1 MFLLLKNLQY
11 KNYFINKSI
20 PMFLFLDIVFIL
32 HLLAFNSIRILMRTF
47 ILYSRG
53 WTKPFSEKDLP
64 GAGRI
69 DIACRCVSAALF
81 VSYTV
86 RRDTRI
92 FISLN
97 GGEKPVALCFD
108 GQIRKISPDER
119 SIGLWISKTLANTF
133 TKEWKRTDNGILYA
147 QKSFEEILEEVKKEK
162 CDFYLLDEEG
172 KNIEETEIKE
182 NPAFILGDN
191 AGIPEKEKALAE
203 KFSEKISLGETSY
216 LASSCISVLHWIC
229 DRKEK

>member
-1 MFLLLKNLQY
+1 
-11 KNYFINKSI
+11 
-20 PMFLFLDIVFIL
+20 
-32 HLLAFNSIRILMRTF
+32 MRTF

-64 GAGRI
+64 GAGRM

-81 VSYTV
+81 VSYTI

-108 GQIRKISPDER
+108 GGIRKISPDER
-119 SIGLWISKTLANTF
+119 SIGLWISKTLEKARENGLN
-133 TKEWKRTDNGILYA
+133 KEWKRTDNGILYA
-147 QKSFEEILEEVKKEK
+147 QKSFGEILEELKKEK

-172 KNIEETEIKE
+172 KNIEETEIKN

-191 AGIPEKEKALAE
+191 AGISEKEKAIAELLA
-203 KFSEKISLGETSY
+203 EKISLGETFY
-216 LASSCISVLHWIC
+216 LASSCVSVVHWVC
-229 DRKEK
+229 DRKGV

>member
-1 MFLLLKNLQY
+1 
-11 KNYFINKSI
+11 
-20 PMFLFLDIVFIL
+20 
-32 HLLAFNSIRILMRTF
+32 MRTF

-64 GAGRI
+64 GAGRM

-81 VSYTV
+81 VSYTI

-92 FISLN
+92 FVSLN

-108 GQIRKISPDER
+108 GGIRKISPDER
-119 SIGLWISKTLANTF
+119 SIGLWISKALANTF

-147 QKSFEEILEEVKKEK
+147 QKSFEEILEELKKEK
-162 CDFYLLDEEG
+162 CEFYLLDEEG
-172 KNIEETEIKE
+172 KNIEETELKE

-191 AGIPEKEKALAE
+191 AGISEKEKAVAAKIAE
-203 KFSEKISLGETSY
+203 THETEGFGGAKNAKAFLCKISLGETSY
-216 LASSCISVLHWIC
+216 LASSCVSIAHWVC
-229 DRKEK
+229 DKKGI

>member
-1 MFLLLKNLQY
+1 
-11 KNYFINKSI
+11 
-20 PMFLFLDIVFIL
+20 
-32 HLLAFNSIRILMRTF
+32 MRTF

-64 GAGRI
+64 GAGRV

-81 VSYTV
+81 ISYTI

-97 GGEKPVALCFD
+97 GGSQPVALCFD
-108 GQIRKISPDER
+108 GEIRKISPDER
-119 SIGLWISKTLANTF
+119 SIGLWISKTLEKMQDDKLS
-133 TKEWKRTDNGILYA
+133 KEWKRTDNGILYA

-172 KNIEETEIKE
+172 KDIEGAELKD

-191 AGIPEKEKALAE
+191 AGIPEKGKALAE
-203 KFSEKISLGETSY
+203 ALAEKISLEETSY
-216 LASSCISVLHWIC
+216 LASSCISVVHWIC
-229 DRKEK
+229 DRKIR